1 MKKRMTALVT
11 ALLVTMLCLPFY
23 LFTTGTVVNAFY
35 YKNDD
40 LGRFGPNEEYVIVPM
55 NARNSALTFDT
66 PAEGS
71 KSTTFSLKTKDEY
84 YTNQIWVVRK
94 VGDYYA
100 FECKGTGMVVG
111 IPGGKA
117 VENTALQVHEYN
129 ETDALYW
136 RLEAMEDGS
145 YIIHS
150 KLNDNLCWD
159 MKGASNADGTET
171 MLHPR
176 HANPNQRFR
185 FVCVSTSEQPPQTEY
200 DDLVRYGLDEEYSIV
215 PLNAGNSAVDLSDS
229 SGNGKAV
236 HLWKTHRMTNQRWKL
251 KKVGDYYAFISVSNG
266 RAIDVPDGDAA
277 SGKGLVCHDY
287 HGGDNQLFR
296 LESMGDG
303 TYMIHSKRNDSF
315 VWNIRGASWNDGSAL
330 QLYSVTKD
338 PNERFRFVHVSTV
351 EPMSD
356 WGSTRQDCNGSN
368 WSVWDGTKNTG
379 WYDSSTTDLYIN
391 SAADLGG
398 LSLLVES
405 GHDMLKKTI
414 HLNCDINLA
423 GIHWTPIGFADHWFR
438 GSFNGHNHAII
449 GLNNTHEDDNAA
461 LFGRVNGGIICNL
474 AVKGTI
480 KGNYQV
486 GGVVA
491 LLEAGHVVNVY
502 SEINITNATDDREGG
517 IAAAIAY
524 GGMVDHCTQNATIN
538 SSDDDPFRGG
548 IAGYSDGFIRYCV
561 NNATVNLDWNYGGG
575 IAGKL
580 GGGTIEFCANH
591 GTIGGGGGSQYM
603 GGIAGYKDGG
613 IILGCY
619 NDGKVFS
626 TNDDYVGGIC
636 GYANSDWLVICCIN
650 NGRVYGDDQIG
661 GICGEGRP
669 IKCLNMGVVT
679 GHEEV
684 GAISGNARADTPYCY
699 ALAWSSANLS
709 GKAGDRASW
718 VTADQIMSGEICYNM
733 DFDGVTYNSYGITAP
748 LSQNIGSDPYPTFGS
763 APVVKNGS
771 DYSNGGYHVTVETD
785 RGYGSVSGG
794 GEYSAGNKVTLKAA
808 PAPGCLFDHFEV
820 KTAESTKY
828 TGWNGSKYDYPN
840 VKIQKYDTAT
850 ITLTTD
856 IKKSYTVRAVFK
868 AFDETP
874 PDMKVTVKLELECTD
889 DVGGWNR
896 DILPV
901 DVVDSAGESHH
912 WETNRQDVDDKGEK
926 VSHTFDLGAA
936 SPVAVHVTPDFGGG
950 FTFHSYGV
958 KARLWVNDSGS
969 AMESKEVVIRSWPFV
984 SSTHNDDYMNIS
996 FENYGNSY
1004 VAGRFYTKCSDAWNR
1019 ASGDADVTIRLE
1031 SAWLVDGVL
1040 ELPSGKTLNLDLNG
1054 YPIIRALK
1062 KTQDDGELFKIG
1074 AGAVLNIIDSTPS
1087 RKSCGNFTGGSI
1099 QGGRSDNTA
1108 GLIECLG
1115 TVNMTGG
1122 TLYNGGTTDKGG
1134 AIKLSGSGTANLTNV
1149 LISNCW
1155 SDKAV
1160 TYQNEG
1166 GAIYMKES
1174 AKANLKNCTIRFCR
1188 AFDFGGGIYL
1198 EDDNNRLTCENVNIL
1213 TCTADDN
1220 QGGGVYQDHGETHWV
1235 GGNIKNCRAG
1245 EDNGG
1250 GFYQNNGK
1258 AYFKEVDFE
1267 GNYSEDNGGAFY
1279 SDTSDGLW
1287 FINCKMTGNRA
1298 DDHGG
1303 ALYMTHENLYMEN
1316 CTVTSNSA
1324 GGVAGG
1330 LYIDDAI
1337 TMAGVMVIRGNDGKD
1352 SMDNLVLCNGALL
1365 YNLGLEPGSEVHLR
1379 SKDDGNVKLGGS
1391 LMSTY
1396 QLEKYFRADYGSL
1409 SLTETKSVDTSLRAS
1424 VFSVGTTALYI
1435 GAAVLLIALVVG
1447 IVYRR
1452 KKQKGGA

>member
-1 MKKRMTALVT
+1 MKKRITAIVT

-23 LFTTGTVVNAFY
+23 LFTTGTVVSAFY

-40 LGRFGPNEEYVIVPM
+40 LGRFGPNEEYIIVPM
-55 NARNSALTFDT
+55 NARNSALTFET

-71 KSTTFSLKTKDEY
+71 SSAKFSLKAKDEY
-84 YTNQIWVVRK
+84 YTNQVWIVRK
-94 VGDYYA
+94 VKDYYV
-100 FECKGTGMVVG
+100 FECKGSGKVID
-111 IPGGKA
+111 IPGGTAQK
-117 VENTALQVHEYN
+117 NKALQVYDYN
-129 ETDALYW
+129 ESNTQFW
-136 RLEAMEDGS
+136 RLEAMDDGS
-145 YIIHS
+145 YIVHS
-150 KLNDNLCWD
+150 MIDDSLCWD

-171 MLHPR
+171 MLYTR

-200 DDLVRYGLDEEYSIV
+200 DDLVRYGLDEEYAIV

-236 HLWKTHRMTNQRWKL
+236 HLWKTHRKTNQRWKL

-266 RAIDVPDGDAA
+266 RAIDVPGGDAA
-277 SGKGLVCHDY
+277 SGKALQGWDY
-287 HGGDNQLFR
+287 NGTDAQLWR

-303 TYMIHSKRNDSF
+303 SYIIHSKINDSL
-315 VWNIRGASWNDGSAL
+315 VWDVWGANWNDGSAIAL
-330 QLYSVTKD
+330 GGRHGASNQ
-338 PNERFRFVHVSTV
+338 RFRFVHTSTV

-368 WSVWDGTKNTG
+368 WSVWDGSMNTG
-379 WYDSSTTDLYIN
+379 WYNANVTDQYIR

-398 LSLLVES
+398 LISLVMNNY
-405 GHDMLKKTI
+405 DMYGKTI
-414 HLNCDINLA
+414 HLMCDINLA

-449 GLNNTHEDDNAA
+449 GLNNTNEDDNAA

-486 GGVVA
+486 GGIVA

-502 SEINITNATDDREGG
+502 SEVNITNATDDREGG
-517 IAAAIAY
+517 ICAAIAY
-524 GGMVDHCTQNATIN
+524 GGMVDHCTQNAAVN
-538 SSDDDPFRGG
+538 SSDQDPFRGG

-561 NNATVNLDWNYGGG
+561 NNATVNLNWNYAGG

-580 GGGTIEFCANH
+580 GGGTIEYCANH
-591 GTIGGGGGSQYM
+591 GTVGGGGSSKWI
-603 GGIAGYKDGG
+603 GGIAGYMDSGV
-613 IILGCY
+613 ILGCY

-626 TNDDYVGGIC
+626 TDDDYIGGIC
-636 GYANSDWLVICCIN
+636 GYANHDWLVICCIN

-699 ALAWSSANLS
+699 ALAWSSASLS
-709 GKAGDRASW
+709 GKAGDRASF
-718 VTADQIMSGEICYNM
+718 VTADQIMSGQMCYEMNL
-733 DFDGVTYNSYGITAP
+733 DDVTKDYYGITAP

-785 RGYGSVSGG
+785 RGYGTISGA
-794 GEYSAGNKVTLKAA
+794 GEYAAGNTVTLKAA

-828 TGWNGSKYDYPN
+828 NGWNGSQYDYPD
-840 VKIQKYDTAT
+840 VKIQKYETAT
-850 ITLTTD
+850 LTLTTN

-868 AFDETP
+868 VFDEVP

-889 DVGGWNR
+889 DVDGWNS
-896 DILPV
+896 DILPI
-901 DVVDSAGESHH
+901 DIVDSAGDTHH
-912 WETNRQDVDDKGEK
+912 WETDRSNLDDEHEK

-936 SPVAVHVTPDFGGG
+936 SPVAVHVAPDFGGG
-950 FTFHSYGV
+950 LTFHSYGL

-969 AMESKEVVIRSWPFV
+969 AMESKEVMIRSWPFV
-984 SSTHNDDYMNIS
+984 SSGHGDDYMSIS
-996 FENYGNSY
+996 FENYGNST
-1004 VAGRFYTKCSDAWNR
+1004 VNGSSYTRCSDAWNKAR
-1019 ASGDADVTIRLE
+1019 SASATIRLD
-1031 SAWLVDGVL
+1031 SAWLLESPL
-1040 ELPSGKTLNLDLNG
+1040 ELSSGQNVTLDLNG
-1054 YPIIRALK
+1054 YPIIRAIK

-1074 AGAVLNIIDSTPS
+1074 SGATLNIVDSTPS

-1108 GLIECLG
+1108 GLIECQG
-1115 TVNMTGG
+1115 TLNMTGG

-1134 AIKLSGSGTANLTNV
+1134 AVKLSDSGTANLTDV

-1166 GAIYMKES
+1166 GAIYMKDK
-1174 AKANLKNCTIRFCR
+1174 ATANLKNCTVRFCR
-1188 AFDFGGGIYL
+1188 AYDFGGGIYL
-1198 EDDNNRLTCENVNIL
+1198 EDNDNKLTCENVDIL
-1213 TCTADDN
+1213 ACTADDN

-1235 GGNIKNCRAG
+1235 GGSIKSCRAG

-1258 AYFKEVDFE
+1258 AYFQNVNFDS
-1267 GNYSEDNGGAFY
+1267 NYSEDHGGAFY
-1279 SDTSDGLW
+1279 NNTADGLW

-1298 DDHGG
+1298 DDDGG
-1303 ALYMTHENLYMEN
+1303 ALYMNKENLYMEN
-1316 CTVTSNSA
+1316 CSVISNSA

-1337 TMAGVMVIRGNDGKD
+1337 SMAGVMVIRSNDGKD
-1352 SMDNLVLCNGALL
+1352 SMDNLVLVKGALL
-1365 YNLGLEPGSEVHLR
+1365 YDLGLEPGSEIHLR
-1379 SKDDGNVKLGGS
+1379 SKADGDVKMGGS
-1391 LMSTY
+1391 LMSEY
-1396 QLEKYFRADYGSL
+1396 QLNKYFHADYGSL
-1409 SLTETKSVDTSLRAS
+1409 SLTETKTVDTSLRAS
-1424 VFSVGTTALYI
+1424 VFSGGTTALI
-1435 GAAVLLIALVVG
+1435 VGAAVILVALAGG
-1447 IVYRR
+1447 IIYKRR
-1452 KKQKGGA
+1452 KQKGGAQ